1 MLYNLKEFYDT
12 DKGIMMYDVYLNGQ
26 WVGEVEKGAID
37 SAEDEFEA
45 EKYIEEKLD
54 LC

>member
-1 MLYNLKEFYDT
+1 MLYDLKEFYDT
-12 DKGIMMYDVYLNGQ
+12 YKDLMMYDVYLNGQ
-26 WVGEVEKGAID
+26 WVGEVEKGKID

-45 EKYIEEKLD
+45 EKIIDEELD